1 MIPPHEINNKE
12 FSRVV
17 RGYSIPEVDEYIA
30 YLREQY
36 TELYR
41 ENDALQRRL
50 SQAEAELG
58 ELKAEES
65 DIRAALITAQKA
77 GKKIITDANARAG
90 RITMQTRIDCEK
102 ILEDF
107 RRESA
112 QERETLSVLKGQ
124 VANLK
129 QRLFEMYSS
138 HISMIEQI
146 TPNINEDIA
155 KMSAITDD
163 EYAASLAAEIRGK
176 SGVDE
181 IVPTS
186 VGADETV
193 SDEELAALARVFGDL
208 SAKAPEALF
217 AKQSETAD
225 GSETEAA
232 DNAAA
237 AQTVVETEI
246 EPEIEPAAD
255 AAPLATTAEPQ
266 IPLAVDEA
274 EELLSL
280 LRRKAEEKQ
289 AAEQAARQDAQEDM
303 QGEMPQAELQ
313 ASEPGEAA
321 APDEETASASSADAR
336 TEAPI
341 EEAPEQTPEQT
352 LSLQAEDVFA
362 ARSEQADAPQ
372 EKEEAAQRET
382 ITQAAQIQPQSETA
396 APENDAEAEEGEE
409 NEDIFDTLRRL
420 NEVFGAE
427 EAEEDAS
434 AREFFDSLS
443 SPAQKKDEDDPTEL
457 SIEEQ
462 LRRAYPDHENE

>member
-217 AKQSETAD
+217 AKQDGNAD
-225 GSETEAA
+225 GSEAEEA
-232 DNAAA
+232 DKAAA

-246 EPEIEPAAD
+246 EPEIEPTAD
-255 AAPLATTAEPQ
+255 AEPLTTTAEPQ

-289 AAEQAARQDAQEDM
+289 AAGQAAQQDAQEDI
-303 QGEMPQAELQ
+303 QGEMPTA
-313 ASEPGEAA
+313 EPGEAA
-321 APDEETASASSADAR
+321 APDEETASAGAADAH

-341 EEAPEQTPEQT
+341 EAAPEQT
-352 LSLQAEDVFA
+352 LSLQAEDAFA
-362 ARSEQADAPQ
+362 AQPEQADAPQ
-372 EKEEAAQRET
+372 EKEEAAQQET
-382 ITQAAQIQPQSETA
+382 TAQAAQIQQHTETAA
-396 APENDAEAEEGEE
+396 APENDAKEEENEE

-427 EAEEDAS
+427 ETEDDAS

-443 SPAQKKDEDDPTEL
+443 SPAQKKEEDDPTEL

-462 LRRAYPDHENE
+462 LRRAYPNHENE

>member
-217 AKQSETAD
+217 AKQGENAD
-225 GSETEAA
+225 GSEA
-232 DNAAA
+232 DGADEAAA
-237 AQTVVETEI
+237 AKTVVETEI
-246 EPEIEPAAD
+246 EPEVVPAVDTALT
-255 AAPLATTAEPQ
+255 APAEAQ
-266 IPLAVDEA
+266 VPLAVDEA

-289 AAEQAARQDAQEDM
+289 AAEQAAQQDTQEDM
-303 QGEMPQAELQ
+303 QGAEL
-313 ASEPGEAA
+313 SEAA
-321 APDEETASASSADAR
+321 APDEETASASAADAQ

-341 EEAPEQTPEQT
+341 DAAPEQT
-352 LSLQAEDVFA
+352 LSLQAEDAFA
-362 ARSEQADAPQ
+362 AQPEQAGPPQ
-372 EKEEAAQRET
+372 EREEAAPREM
-382 ITQAAQIQPQSETA
+382 IAQAAQIQPHAEPA
-396 APENDAEAEEGEE
+396 AQKNGAEAEEDKE

-443 SPAQKKDEDDPTEL
+443 SPAQKQEEDDPTEL

-462 LRRAYPDHENE
+462 LRRAYPDRENE

>member
-50 SQAEAELG
+50 SQAETELG

-208 SAKAPEALF
+208 SAKTPEALF
-217 AKQSETAD
+217 AKRSEASD
-225 GSETEAA
+225 GSET
-232 DNAAA
+232 DDA
-237 AQTVVETEI
+237 AQDTAAEAVIETEI
-246 EPEIEPAAD
+246 EPEIEPAAETEPP
-255 AAPLATTAEPQ
+255 AVPAEPQ
-266 IPLAVDEA
+266 VPLAVDEA

-289 AAEQAARQDAQEDM
+289 AAEQAAREDI
-303 QGEMPQAELQ
+303 QKDTQHGVQAAESQ
-313 ASEPGEAA
+313 TPEQSEPA
-321 APDEETASASSADAR
+321 APNEETASANAADAEA
-336 TEAPI
+336 EAPI
-341 EEAPEQTPEQT
+341 EAAPEQT
-352 LSLQAEDVFA
+352 LSLQAEDAFA
-362 ARSEQADAPQ
+362 AQPEQAGAPQ
-372 EKEEAAQRET
+372 EKEVAAPQGT
-382 ITQAAQIQPQSETA
+382 IAQAAQIQPQSETA

-420 NEVFGAE
+420 NEVFGAGE
-427 EAEEDAS
+427 EEDTS

-443 SPAQKKDEDDPTEL
+443 SSTQKKAEDDPTEL

-462 LRRAYPDHENE
+462 LRRAYPDRENE

>member
-217 AKQSETAD
+217 AKRGETAD
-225 GSETEAA
+225 GSEAEAA

-255 AAPLATTAEPQ
+255 AAPSATTAEPQ

-303 QGEMPQAELQ
+303 HGEMPSAEPQ
-313 ASEPGEAA
+313 ASEPGEIA
-321 APDEETASASSADAR
+321 APEEKTASASTADAP
-336 TEAPI
+336 EQAPI
-341 EEAPEQTPEQT
+341 EAAPEQE
-352 LSLQAEDVFA
+352 LSLQAEDAFA
-362 ARSEQADAPQ
+362 QQPVQADAPQ
-372 EKEEAAQRET
+372 EEEEAAPQET
-382 ITQAAQIQPQSETA
+382 IAQAAQIQPQAEAA
-396 APENDAEAEEGEE
+396 APKSDGEAEEGEE

-427 EAEEDAS
+427 ETEEDAS

-443 SPAQKKDEDDPTEL
+443 SPAQKKEEDDPTEL

>member
-217 AKQSETAD
+217 AKQDGNAD
-225 GSETEAA
+225 GSEAEEA
-232 DNAAA
+232 DKAAA

-246 EPEIEPAAD
+246 EPEIEPTAD
-255 AAPLATTAEPQ
+255 AEPPAVPAEPQ
-266 IPLAVDEA
+266 VPLAVDEA

-289 AAEQAARQDAQEDM
+289 AAEQAAREDI
-303 QGEMPQAELQ
+303 QKDTQHGVQAAESQ
-313 ASEPGEAA
+313 TPEQSEPA
-321 APDEETASASSADAR
+321 APNEETASANAADAEA
-336 TEAPI
+336 EAPI
-341 EEAPEQTPEQT
+341 EAAPEQT
-352 LSLQAEDVFA
+352 LSLQAEDAFA
-362 ARSEQADAPQ
+362 AQPEQADAPQ
-372 EKEEAAQRET
+372 EKEVAAPQGT
-382 ITQAAQIQPQSETA
+382 IAQAAQIQPQSETA

-427 EAEEDAS
+427 ETEDDAS

-443 SPAQKKDEDDPTEL
+443 SPTQKKAEDDPTEL

-462 LRRAYPDHENE
+462 LRRAYPDRENE

>member
-1 MIPPHEINNKE
+1 MIPPHEINNKD

-217 AKQSETAD
+217 AKQDGNAD
-225 GSETEAA
+225 GSEAEEA
-232 DNAAA
+232 DKAAA

-246 EPEIEPAAD
+246 EPEIEPTAD
-255 AAPLATTAEPQ
+255 AEPLTTTAEPQ

-289 AAEQAARQDAQEDM
+289 AAEQAAQQDAQEDI
-303 QGEMPQAELQ
+303 QGEMPTA
-313 ASEPGEAA
+313 EPGEAA
-321 APDEETASASSADAR
+321 APDEETASAGAADVQ

-341 EEAPEQTPEQT
+341 EAAPEQT
-352 LSLQAEDVFA
+352 LSLQAEDAFA
-362 ARSEQADAPQ
+362 AQPEQADAPQ
-372 EKEEAAQRET
+372 EKEEAAQQET
-382 ITQAAQIQPQSETA
+382 TVQAAQIQQHTETAA
-396 APENDAEAEEGEE
+396 APENDAEKEENEE

-427 EAEEDAS
+427 ETEDDAS

-443 SPAQKKDEDDPTEL
+443 SPAQKKEEDDPTEL

-462 LRRAYPDHENE
+462 LRRAYPNHENE

>member
-208 SAKAPEALF
+208 SAKTPEALF
-217 AKQSETAD
+217 AKRSEASD
-225 GSETEAA
+225 GSET
-232 DNAAA
+232 DDA
-237 AQTVVETEI
+237 AQDTAAEAVIETEI
-246 EPEIEPAAD
+246 EPEIEPAAETEPP
-255 AAPLATTAEPQ
+255 AVPAEPQ
-266 IPLAVDEA
+266 VPLAVDEA

-289 AAEQAARQDAQEDM
+289 AAEQAAREDI
-303 QGEMPQAELQ
+303 QKDTQHGVQAAESQ
-313 ASEPGEAA
+313 TPEQSEPA
-321 APDEETASASSADAR
+321 APNEETASANAADAEA
-336 TEAPI
+336 EAPI
-341 EEAPEQTPEQT
+341 EAAPEQT
-352 LSLQAEDVFA
+352 LSLQAEDAFA
-362 ARSEQADAPQ
+362 AQPEQADAPQ
-372 EKEEAAQRET
+372 EKEVAAPQGT
-382 ITQAAQIQPQSETA
+382 IAQAAQIQPQSETA

-420 NEVFGAE
+420 NEVFGAGE
-427 EAEEDAS
+427 EEDTS

-443 SPAQKKDEDDPTEL
+443 SPTQKKAEDDPTEL

-462 LRRAYPDHENE
+462 LRRAYPDRENE

>member
-193 SDEELAALARVFGDL
+193 SDEELAA
-208 SAKAPEALF
+208 
-217 AKQSETAD
+217 
-225 GSETEAA
+225 
-232 DNAAA
+232 
-237 AQTVVETEI
+237 QTVVETEI
-246 EPEIEPAAD
+246 EPEIEPTAD
-255 AAPLATTAEPQ
+255 AEPLTTTAEPQ

-289 AAEQAARQDAQEDM
+289 AAEQAAQQDAQEDI
-303 QGEMPQAELQ
+303 QGEMPTA
-313 ASEPGEAA
+313 EPGEAA
-321 APDEETASASSADAR
+321 APDEETASAGAADAQ

-341 EEAPEQTPEQT
+341 EAAPEQT
-352 LSLQAEDVFA
+352 LSLQAEDAFA
-362 ARSEQADAPQ
+362 AQPEQADAPQ
-372 EKEEAAQRET
+372 KKEEAAQQET
-382 ITQAAQIQPQSETA
+382 TVQAAQIQQHTETAA
-396 APENDAEAEEGEE
+396 APENDAEKEENEE

-427 EAEEDAS
+427 ETEDDAS

-443 SPAQKKDEDDPTEL
+443 SPAQKKEEDDPTEL

-462 LRRAYPDHENE
+462 LRRAYPNHENE